1 MNSFNSH
8 GLIGN
13 SPSVLLLLR
22 QIQQVAPSNAPVLI
36 HGESGT
42 GKQFVAEAIRRGSTR
57 ARKKFIA
64 VSCSALS
71 EDAAEYALFG
81 RENGEPAVRGAFE
94 EAQGGTVFLDEI
106 ASLFQPTQIK
116 LSHVLEERAFER
128 CGGNTSIHF
137 NARLLAATSQPL
149 EQLVRDG
156 RFYDGLYYR
165 LNVFPLHI
173 PPLRERKQDIPLL
186 ARHFMETF
194 NSATGKN
201 VWHIATSALEI
212 LMNYSWP
219 DNIREL
225 KDCIELASM
234 LSTDGV
240 IRDTNLPLALRDSE
254 CPALDRQGVLKTE
267 LEMAEKE
274 LILNALKACGGNVS
288 AAARRLGL
296 TKRMMGLRLRKYR
309 IDSALFKQP
318 RSKKECRRQ
327 ANNGVEVMAA
337 PV

>member
-1 MNSFNSH
+1 MNSLDSH
-8 GLIGN
+8 GLIGH
-13 SPSVLLLLR
+13 SPSAFLLRR

-42 GKQFVAEAIRRGSTR
+42 GKKFVAEAIRRSSAR

-71 EDAAEYALFG
+71 EEAAEYALFG
-81 RENGEPAVRGAFE
+81 RENGETSIRGAFE

-106 ASLFQPTQIK
+106 ASLSHSTQIK
-116 LSHVLEERAFER
+116 LSHVLEEREFER
-128 CGGNTSIHF
+128 CGGNTAIRF
-137 NARLLAATSQPL
+137 NARLLAATSRPL
-149 EQLVRDG
+149 EQLIQEG

-165 LNVFPLHI
+165 LNVFPIHI
-173 PPLRERKQDIPLL
+173 PPLRERRQDIPLL

-194 NSATGKN
+194 NSVTGKN
-201 VWHIATSALEI
+201 VWHIATSALDK
-212 LMNYSWP
+212 LVHYSWP

-274 LILNALKACGGNVS
+274 LILNALKACGGNLS

-296 TKRMMGLRLRKYR
+296 TKRMMGLRTRKYG
-309 IDSALFKQP
+309 IDSALFKPP
-318 RSKKECRRQ
+318 RAKKECRGEG
-327 ANNGVEVMAA
+327 NNGVEVIAT